1 VFARVTLPLAAP
13 GLASAAALSFLLS
26 FDETVISLF
35 LSGPRAQTLPVEMVR
50 YVEGRTDPTIAA
62 LSTLLIAGT
71 IAIVVVVERFVG
83 VMRAVGR

>member
-1 VFARVTLPLAAP
+1 
-13 GLASAAALSFLLS
+13 
-26 FDETVISLF
+26 
-35 LSGPRAQTLPVEMVR
+35 MVR